1 MNYFKH
7 NVIPKTSY
15 FAKAIMLTLLMTV
28 SFSCEKALEQFP
40 SNAFAKD
47 NFWTS
52 ESNAKIA
59 LAGMYR
65 GSMTYGTQVVPID
78 WWNYCGLVFLE
89 FATDNLYDRRGDNS
103 MQNRLTNGTLLPDN
117 AIILGYWSGAYRR
130 ISICNDFL
138 ENIDKVKMEQ
148 TKIDRMKAEALF
160 IRATQYFYLSQYFGA
175 VPLVKKTLT
184 PDEANNVDKA
194 PKSEVVK
201 FVIDELTQAAA
212 NLPSFGALKA
222 DETGRASKQAA
233 LAFLGRIYLAEKKFT
248 EAAASYKQ
256 IIDLGANKIDPDYQS
271 LFTPANENSSENIF
285 SMQYVPGETS
295 NALTQHAFPAV
306 ASGWHI
312 VNPTGSIADA
322 YGFDDGTP
330 LSYDSP
336 KFNYKDMGANRD
348 PRFRYNFLWDGSKFG
363 SRTYVCHPDSTK
375 SLDQLTYSKQATRT
389 GYGLRKF
396 FDENFNGNLVTD
408 YGGNM
413 PIIRYAE
420 VLLSYLEA
428 ELEAGKPISQAL
440 LDQTINAVR
449 GRASVRMP
457 PIRVTDPNLLRPILR
472 NERRIELAFEGIRLW
487 DIFRWDIGEQVLKGD
502 FWGAPFPNSQLYAR
516 TSRKLDPKFRWFV
529 TSKNFRKGIDDRW
542 PIPQSEVNV
551 NPKLK

>member
-1 MNYFKH
+1 MNFFTH
-7 NVIPKTSY
+7 NLFLKTSKY
-15 FAKAIMLTLLMTV
+15 GKSIVLTLLMTV
-28 SFSCEKALEQFP
+28 LFSCEKSLEQFP
-40 SNAFAKD
+40 SNAFANN

-52 ESNAKIA
+52 EPNTKIA

-65 GSMTYGTQVVPID
+65 GSMTYGTQVNPTD
-78 WWNYCGLVFLE
+78 WWNYPGLIFLE

-117 AIILGYWSGAYRR
+117 AVILGYWSGSYRR
-130 ISICNDFL
+130 IAICNDFL
-138 ENIDKVKMEQ
+138 ENIDKVKIEQ
-148 TKIDRMKAEALF
+148 AKIDRMKAEAMF

-175 VPLVKKTLT
+175 VPIVKKKLT
-184 PDEANNVDKA
+184 PIEANNVDKA

-201 FVIDELTQAAA
+201 FVIDELTSAASK
-212 NLPSFGALKA
+212 LPSFGALKA

-248 EAAASYKQ
+248 EAAAAYKQ
-256 IIDLGANKIDPDYQS
+256 IIDLGANKIDPDYQT

-322 YGFDDGTP
+322 YGFNDGTP
-330 LSYDSP
+330 LSYDNP
-336 KFNYKDMGANRD
+336 KFNYKNMGENRD
-348 PRFRYNFLWDGSKFG
+348 PRFRYNFLWDGTKFG
-363 SRTYVCHPDSTK
+363 QKTYVCHPDSTK

-396 FDENFNGNLVTD
+396 FDENFTGGLVTD
-408 YGGNM
+408 YGGNL
-413 PIIRYAE
+413 PIVRYAE

-449 GRASVRMP
+449 GRASVKMP
-457 PIRVTDPNLLRPILR
+457 PIRVTDSNLLRPILR

-487 DIFRWDIGEQVLKGD
+487 DIFRWDIGDQVLKGD
-502 FWGAPFPNSQLYAR
+502 FWGAPFPNSQLYAK
-516 TSRKLDPKFRWFV
+516 TSKKLDPKFRWFV